1 GPLAIRVY
9 VEKKKPPAALP
20 DDHIVP
26 AVIDGVRTDVVA
38 IGKIRPTA
46 LPPNRGKFRPL
57 EGGASGVHRGGGAGT
72 LGYFMRDKR
81 KPPPPNKPQWYALS
95 CAHVLHT
102 GTAQNET
109 VQPSPMDGGVEPG
122 DFVGRERLWTYQGVD
137 AALAVLDEQAIASI
151 IG

>member
-1 GPLAIRVY
+1 
-9 VEKKKPPAALP
+9 
-20 DDHIVP
+20 
-26 AVIDGVRTDVVA
+26 
-38 IGKIRPTA
+38 
-46 LPPNRGKFRPL
+46 
-57 EGGASGVHRGGGAGT
+57 
-72 LGYFMRDKR
+72 
-81 KPPPPNKPQWYALS
+81 QWYALS

-151 IG
+151 IGLPAPVGTSVARMGMTVAKSGRTTGVRFGKVTDDSAEFNFPQ